1 MITIT
6 IRITKLKKIT
16 KTQTTIIILLR
27 LLLRYVKSLNGFD
40 LLKENPN

>member
-16 KTQTTIIILLR
+16 ITQTTIIILLR
-27 LLLRYVKSLNGFD
+27 LLFRYVKSLNGFD